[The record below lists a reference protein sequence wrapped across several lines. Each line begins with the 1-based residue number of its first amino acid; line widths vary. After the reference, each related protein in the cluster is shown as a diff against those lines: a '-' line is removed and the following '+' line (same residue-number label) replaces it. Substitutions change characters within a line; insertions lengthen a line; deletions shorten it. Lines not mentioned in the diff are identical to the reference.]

1 MCTIKSYICYLW
13 IVQSSSNISAWNL
26 FIVGRVTRS
35 FYLQTSLNDTVDVL
49 SLRVIQL
56 ENDLVEQQEIQEEL
70 EAERAD
76 LEQQV
81 IKLELKCKGNTS

>member
-1 MCTIKSYICYLW
+1 MCTIKSYIMFL
-13 IVQSSSNISAWNL
+13 VQSSSNISAWNL